1 MKIHMAPKICILA
14 YFAIR
19 QWEKIQL
26 SFSMQIIAVLYLGI
40 HGKKRQKINF
50 NKCFKVFLKYFDL
63 SEKPNPISG
72 IGSEITQ

>member
-1 MKIHMAPKICILA
+1 
-14 YFAIR
+14 
-19 QWEKIQL
+19 
-26 SFSMQIIAVLYLGI
+26 MQIIAVLYLGI